1 MNLENRNINF
11 HKYQIALK
19 YNIETMSERFVKHA
33 AAHTD
38 WVDTEASTGFTTP
51 VA

>member
-11 HKYQIALK
+11 HKYQTALK

-38 WVDTEASTGFTTP
+38 WADTETSTGFTTP